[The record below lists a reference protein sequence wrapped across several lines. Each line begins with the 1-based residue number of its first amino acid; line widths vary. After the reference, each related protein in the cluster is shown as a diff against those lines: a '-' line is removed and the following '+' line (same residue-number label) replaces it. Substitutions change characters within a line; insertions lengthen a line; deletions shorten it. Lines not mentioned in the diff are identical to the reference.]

1 MKPTDEK
8 TVEETIDEE
17 TVEETDDDE
26 EYRLDIGHGAAS
38 P

>member
-1 MKPTDEK
+1 MKPTDEE

-26 EYRLDIGHGAAS
+26 EIVDEKIGRAHV
-38 P
+38 